1 LIRECDGSE
10 NLQPISRT
18 VLCSL
23 RYLLFKTPEKLS
35 RSHGEHGGHSVQFSV
50 FSIQSEQRSSHT
62 DRSALFADSAT
73 SVTID
78 SPPTS
83 NFTHLKQRKT
93 KIFVPETAY
102 HHVFEALPE
111 GTGLVAAPEPDV
123 ELAVLGMHHAE
134 QLPAFLA
141 ALPGLQAVQSLNAG
155 VDWLLPHLPE
165 GVAVYNASGVHDAA
179 VAEWVVA
186 VLLAM
191 RRRLPDMLEL
201 QRRGEWDVSLND
213 VTATGPSSVGPI
225 DTFEGGTVLII
236 GYGSIGRAVAARLAP
251 FGIRVSGIARH
262 RRADAE
268 PMEALPGRLAEADA
282 VVLLLPLT
290 PATEHIVDADFLAR
304 MKPGSIL
311 VNAAR
316 GRLVDTEAL
325 LAALHRRRIRAA
337 LDVTDPEPLP
347 PGHPLWQAPNVMIT
361 PHVAGAV
368 ESWRLRAYRFANEQA
383 RSFAAGAP
391 LKNIVSRC

>member
-1 LIRECDGSE
+1 MKRRE
-10 NLQPISRT
+10 
-18 VLCSL
+18 
-23 RYLLFKTPEKLS
+23 
-35 RSHGEHGGHSVQFSV
+35 
-50 FSIQSEQRSSHT
+50 
-62 DRSALFADSAT
+62 
-73 SVTID
+73 
-78 SPPTS
+78 
-83 NFTHLKQRKT
+83 T

-102 HHVFEALPE
+102 HHVFAALPE
-111 GTGLVAAPEPDV
+111 GMRLVAEPEPDV
-123 ELAVLGMHHAE
+123 EFAVLGMHHAE

-179 VAEWVVA
+179 VSEWVVA

-201 QRRGEWDVSLND
+201 QRRGEWDVNLND
-213 VTATGPSSVGPI
+213 VTATGPSAVGPI

-251 FGIRVSGIARH
+251 FGIRVFGIAQH

-290 PATEHIVDADFLAR
+290 PATEHMVDADFLAR

-325 LAALHRRRIRAA
+325 LAALHRRQIRAA

-347 PGHPLWQAPNVMIT
+347 QGHPLWQAPNVMIT

-383 RSFAAGAP
+383 RSFAAATP

>member
-1 LIRECDGSE
+1 M
-10 NLQPISRT
+10 
-18 VLCSL
+18 
-23 RYLLFKTPEKLS
+23 
-35 RSHGEHGGHSVQFSV
+35 
-50 FSIQSEQRSSHT
+50 
-62 DRSALFADSAT
+62 
-73 SVTID
+73 
-78 SPPTS
+78 
-83 NFTHLKQRKT
+83 THLKQRKT

-123 ELAVLGMHHAE
+123 ELAVLGMHHALR
-134 QLPAFLA
+134 LPAFLA

-201 QRRGEWDVSLND
+201 QRRGEWDVNLND

-290 PATEHIVDADFLAR
+290 PETEHIVDADFLAR

-325 LAALHRRRIRAA
+325 LAALHRRQIRAA

-383 RSFAAGAP
+383 RRFAAGAP

>member
-1 LIRECDGSE
+1 M
-10 NLQPISRT
+10 
-18 VLCSL
+18 
-23 RYLLFKTPEKLS
+23 FKTPEGLS
-35 RSHGEHGGHSVQFSV
+35 RSHGEHGGGSVQSSV
-50 FSIQSEQRSSHT
+50 FSLQSERRSSHT
-62 DRSALFADSAT
+62 DPHCSRIPQLLLVSTHRRSQSRRT
-73 SVTID
+73 QPP
-78 SPPTS
+78 SPAPV
-83 NFTHLKQRKT
+83 THLKRRRT

-111 GTGLVAAPEPDV
+111 GMRLVAEPEPDV

-179 VAEWVVA
+179 VSEWVVA

-201 QRRGEWDVSLND
+201 QRRGEWDVNLND
-213 VTATGPSSVGPI
+213 VTATGPSAVGPI

-251 FGIRVSGIARH
+251 FGIRVFGIARH

-290 PATEHIVDADFLAR
+290 PETEHIVDADFLAR

-368 ESWRLRAYRFANEQA
+368 ESWRLRAYRFANEQV

>member
-1 LIRECDGSE
+1 
-10 NLQPISRT
+10 
-18 VLCSL
+18 
-23 RYLLFKTPEKLS
+23 
-35 RSHGEHGGHSVQFSV
+35 
-50 FSIQSEQRSSHT
+50 
-62 DRSALFADSAT
+62 
-73 SVTID
+73 
-78 SPPTS
+78 
-83 NFTHLKQRKT
+83 LKRRGT

-111 GTGLVAAPEPDV
+111 GMRLVAAPEPDV
-123 ELAVLGMHHAE
+123 EFAVLGMHHAE
-134 QLPAFLA
+134 QLPALLA
-141 ALPGLQAVQSLNAG
+141 ALPELQAVQSLNAG

-179 VAEWVVA
+179 VSEWVVA

-201 QRRGEWDVSLND
+201 QRRGEWDVNLND
-213 VTATGPSSVGPI
+213 VTATGPSAVGPI

-251 FGIRVSGIARH
+251 FGIRVFGIAQH

-290 PATEHIVDADFLAR
+290 PATEHMVDADFLAR

-368 ESWRLRAYRFANEQA
+368 ESWRLRAYRFANEQV
-383 RSFAAGAP
+383 RRFAAGAP